1 MRLKHLMVAG
11 ALAVASLGGLLLQN
25 NAMAVKCPA
34 GSLRE
39 NDPSVNSL
47 AECNIAAG
55 NSQNNLFETVNGII
69 NVVLGVVGIV
79 AVVVIIIGGVSYLIS
94 QGDAGKVAKA
104 KNTILYGVIGM
115 FVALLA
121 FAVVNFLL
129 TSVFSPGQTPGKP
142 TTTTTTSTGSGAKNG
157 LRAEQEGA
165 TPK

>member
-25 NAMAVKCPA
+25 NAMAVTCPA

-39 NDPSVNSL
+39 NDSSVNSL
-47 AECNIAAG
+47 AECNIAKE
-55 NSQNNLFETVNGII
+55 NSQNNLFETVNAII

-79 AVVVIIIGGVSYLIS
+79 AVVVIIIGGISYLIS

-104 KNTILYGVIGM
+104 KNTILYGLIGM

-121 FAVVNFLL
+121 FAIINFLL
-129 TSVFSPGQTPGKP
+129 TSVFSPKKTTP
-142 TTTTTTSTGSGAKNG
+142 TTTTPPVTETSDDDNN
-157 LRAEQEGA
+157 
-165 TPK
+165 